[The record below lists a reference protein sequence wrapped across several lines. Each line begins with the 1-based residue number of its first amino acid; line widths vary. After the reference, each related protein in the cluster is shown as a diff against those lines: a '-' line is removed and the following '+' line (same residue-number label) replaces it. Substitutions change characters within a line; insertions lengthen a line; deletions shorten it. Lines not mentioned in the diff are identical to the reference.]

1 MQELKRYKTQ
11 KREAK
16 KEKKNMEKEIIVEVT
31 DVSKF
36 YESQSGR
43 NCVLDHVN
51 IRIRRGEFVGIVGD
65 SGSGKTTLLNLVGG
79 MDSVSAGTIMVAGEV
94 ISAFGERER
103 TLYRRRRVGFIF
115 QDYNLINELTVYE
128 NIILPFQLKG
138 KKIDGQLIDGF
149 LDMLKL
155 QDKKNCFPMQLS
167 GGEQQ
172 RTAVLRALLSGPELI
187 LADEPTGNLD
197 SRNTQAVVQLLQ
209 YFSGKMGRTILFVT
223 HNMEL
228 TTGCDRV
235 IVVKDGKIGNREAGG

>member
-1 MQELKRYKTQ
+1 
-11 KREAK
+11 
-16 KEKKNMEKEIIVEVT
+16 MEKEIIVEVT

-79 MDSVSAGTIMVAGEV
+79 MDSVSAGTIMVAGEN
-94 ISAFGERER
+94 ISAFDDRER

-138 KKIDGQLIDGF
+138 KKINGQHIDRF

-155 QDKKNCFPMQLS
+155 QAKKNCFPMQLS

-172 RTAVLRALLSGPELI
+172 RAAVLRALLSGPDLI

-209 YFSGKMGRTILFVT
+209 YFSRKMGKTILFVT

-228 TTGCDRV
+228 AARCDRV
-235 IVVKDGKIGNREAGG
+235 IVVKDGKICDS

>member
-1 MQELKRYKTQ
+1 MEKGNM
-11 KREAK
+11 K
-16 KEKKNMEKEIIVEVT
+16 KENMVKEIVVDVK
-31 DVSKF
+31 DVSKI

-43 NCVLDHVN
+43 SRVLDRVN
-51 IRIRRGEFVGIVGD
+51 VSIKKGEFVGIVGD
-65 SGSGKTTLLNLVGG
+65 SGSGKTTLLNLLGG
-79 MDSVSAGTIMVAGEV
+79 MDCVSEGTITVAGDV
-94 ISAFGERER
+94 ISDFDDRQR

-138 KKIDGQLIDGF
+138 KKIDEKIIDGF

-155 QDKKNCFPMQLS
+155 KEKKNSFPMQLS

-172 RTAVLRALLSGPELI
+172 RAAVLRSLLSEPDII

-197 SRNTQAVVQLLQ
+197 SKNTQVVVKLLKH
-209 YFSGKMGRTILFVT
+209 FSKQMGKTILFVT

-228 TTGCDRV
+228 TKECNRV
-235 IVVKDGKIGNREAGG
+235 IVVKDGKVV

>member
-1 MQELKRYKTQ
+1 ME
-11 KREAK
+11 RE
-16 KEKKNMEKEIIVEVT
+16 IVVDVK
-31 DVSKF
+31 DVSKI

-43 NCVLDHVN
+43 SRVLDRVN
-51 IRIRRGEFVGIVGD
+51 VSIKKGEFVGIVGD

-79 MDSVSAGTIMVAGEV
+79 MDCVSEGTITVAGDV
-94 ISAFGERER
+94 ISDFDDRQR
-103 TLYRRRRVGFIF
+103 TLYRRSRVGFIF

-138 KKIDGQLIDGF
+138 KKIDEKIIDGF

-155 QDKKNCFPMQLS
+155 KEKKNAFPMQLS

-172 RTAVLRALLSGPELI
+172 RAAVLRSLLSEPDII

-197 SRNTQAVVQLLQ
+197 SRNTQVVVKLLKQ
-209 YFSGKMGRTILFVT
+209 FSDRMNKTILFVT

-228 TTGCDRV
+228 TKSCNRV
-235 IVVKDGKIGNREAGG
+235 IVVKDGKIVNE

>member
-1 MQELKRYKTQ
+1 MG
-11 KREAK
+11 
-16 KEKKNMEKEIIVEVT
+16 KEIVVEVK
-31 DVSKF
+31 DVSKI
-36 YESQSGR
+36 YESQSGVSR
-43 NCVLDHVN
+43 VLDQVN
-51 IRIRRGEFVGIVGD
+51 ICIRRGEFVGIVGD

-79 MDSVSAGTIMVAGEV
+79 MDSVSEGTITVAGDV
-94 ISAFGERER
+94 ISAFDERER

-138 KKIDGQLIDGF
+138 KKIDEKLIDGF

-155 QDKKNCFPMQLS
+155 KEKKNSFPMQLS

-172 RTAVLRALLSGPELI
+172 RTAVLRSLLSEPDII

-197 SRNTQAVVQLLQ
+197 SRNTQAVVKLLQ
-209 YFSGKMGRTILFVT
+209 HFSRKMGKTVLFVT

-228 TTGCDRV
+228 TEKCDRV
-235 IVVKDGKIGNREAGG
+235 IVVKDGKIVGG

>member
-1 MQELKRYKTQ
+1 
-11 KREAK
+11 
-16 KEKKNMEKEIIVEVT
+16 MEKEIVVDVK
-31 DVSKF
+31 DVSKI

-43 NCVLDHVN
+43 SRVLDKVN
-51 IRIRRGEFVGIVGD
+51 VRIKKGEFVGIVGD

-79 MDSVSAGTIMVAGEV
+79 MDCVSEGTITVAGDV
-94 ISAFGERER
+94 ISDFDDRQR

-138 KKIDGQLIDGF
+138 RKIDEKIIDGF
-149 LDMLKL
+149 LNMLKL
-155 QDKKNCFPMQLS
+155 KEKKNFFPMQLS

-172 RTAVLRALLSGPELI
+172 RAAVLRSLLSEPDII

-197 SRNTQAVVQLLQ
+197 SKNTQVVVKLLKH
-209 YFSGKMGRTILFVT
+209 FSDRMNKTILFVT

-228 TTGCDRV
+228 TKECNRV
-235 IVVKDGKIGNREAGG
+235 IVVKDGKIVGE